1 MMRRI
6 KYRPPRLLISHL
18 ILSFLFLQ
26 VYTLVAVDKNALI
39 ASDET
44 SCSEKLDQ
52 AEEHYYEGEFE
63 ITIKIVNQC
72 LQQQTLSNEDQ
83 IRSYKILA
91 RTYLAKDDT
100 VLARNNIRIILK
112 LNPAYQPTIEQETP
126 KYVNF
131 VAKVKNEQDQL
142 NISEAGTGIS
152 SWILIGAGSAAAVA
166 IIAIVA
172 SGGSDDKE
180 TQETSLPKPP
190 DFPE

>member
-1 MMRRI
+1 
-6 KYRPPRLLISHL
+6 
-18 ILSFLFLQ
+18 

-44 SCSEKLDQ
+44 SCSETLDQ

-63 ITIKIVNQC
+63 TTIKIVNQC